1 MTWLWSARSCDRRCR
16 RRFSTD
22 EARSW
27 LYNLGMC
34 GLAKTTYL
42 IAFGVLSLV
51 ALDVRADADATEIDA
66 LIEQLGDPSYEVR
79 EAADAELREVG
90 IVAADALARCFKR
103 GDDYE
108 KCLRIQRIAEH
119 IFFWDRV
126 LGHHGFLG
134 ISHQKYGRQS
144 RCYRQDDERIPPD
157 ISAFSVE
164 AVIEGTSAQQAG
176 IQQCD
181 IIIAVNGV
189 TLPNTAELTDFAD
202 QIRDKKPGTE
212 MVFEFWR
219 GRTLMTKRVK
229 IGHRPAQY
237 YLQTRVPEELK
248 NQYEEASHE
257 FSGWWVES
265 FGPWDARLHPAS
277 DDPRETYLP
286 LPQPIEY
293 DK

>member
-1 MTWLWSARSCDRRCR
+1 ML
-16 RRFSTD
+16 
-22 EARSW
+22 
-27 LYNLGMC
+27 
-34 GLAKTTYL
+34 GLAKTRHL
-42 IAFGVLSLV
+42 IALGVLSLAAV
-51 ALDVRADADATEIDA
+51 LPVDAGADPAEIDA

-79 EAADAELREVG
+79 EAADAELREIGV
-90 IVAADALARCFKR
+90 VAADALAQCFKR

-126 LGHHGFLG
+126 LGQHGFFG
-134 ISHQKYGRQS
+134 IEHRKYGRQS
-144 RCYRQDDERIPPD
+144 RCHRPDDARIPPD
-157 ISAFSVE
+157 ILAISVE
-164 AVIEGTSAQQAG
+164 RVVEGTSAQRAG
-176 IQQCD
+176 LRQCD

-189 TLPNTAELTDFAD
+189 TLPSTAVLTDFAD

-219 GRTLMTKRVK
+219 GGTLMTKRVT

-237 YLQTRVPEELK
+237 YLQTQVPEELK
-248 NQYEEASHE
+248 NQYQDATNE
-257 FSGWWVES
+257 FPGWWVER
-265 FGPWDARLHPAS
+265 FGPWNARLPSAS